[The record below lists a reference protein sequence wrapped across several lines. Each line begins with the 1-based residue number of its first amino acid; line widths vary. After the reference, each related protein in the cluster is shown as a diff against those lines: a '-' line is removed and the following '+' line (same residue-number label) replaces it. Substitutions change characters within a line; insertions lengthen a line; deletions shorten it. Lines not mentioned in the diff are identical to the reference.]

1 MRSSRLAAYILDSQY
16 RVHFYFAFI
25 KGTRNQTRNR
35 RTEEKYKKY
44 HGKNKQQSCRGDRT
58 TRRWRRGSSRSFIKK
73 QQHYDYAT
81 GRDHGC
87 YFKRAAKK
95 QRRSSKGRRRTSR
108 EIFFEA
114 AIKRALEQHEAQEST
129 KKRKTEHEFKREGNK
144 IRYNVNEDILQQ
156 VENAAKA
163 IDRNDLEAAKD
174 AIEGGKKILTKQ
186 QKLIRL
192 ADREDNGWEVVKHY
206 LSDDLAEDSDDEKDI
221 NRARREALASIKK
234 RQSKKTKSKFRNA
247 PQSYRSYRREY
258 DQKPRY
264 DNRRNGERKG
274 LACYRCGGSG
284 HVQYDCPLRYER
296 RR

>member
-1 MRSSRLAAYILDSQY
+1 MEKASSNRAVETVQHEGGEEEATGSSSRNSSTTITPQAEITAVILSELQRSKEEVVKDVDE
-16 RVHFYFAFI
+16 RV
-25 KGTRNQTRNR
+25 G
-35 RTEEKYKKY
+35 EK
-44 HGKNKQQSCRGDRT
+44 
-58 TRRWRRGSSRSFIKK
+58 I
-73 QQHYDYAT
+73 
-81 GRDHGC
+81 
-87 YFKRAAKK
+87 
-95 QRRSSKGRRRTSR
+95 
-108 EIFFEA
+108 EA

-129 KKRKTEHEFKREGNK
+129 KKRRTEHEFKREGNK

-234 RQSKKTKSKFRNA
+234 RQTKKTKSKFRNA
-247 PQSYRSYRREY
+247 PQLYRSYRREY